1 MYYTKTQEVMKM
13 DRKEMVK
20 KLGEFLGVKPKYLN
34 VPTFAYE
41 IVTEEE
47 TYTIDRQGTIT
58 TTSGKVKTFDEI
70 INPPQP
76 EEELGKTSDQEPAA
90 EALNLDGMELK
101 LTLSLEGHTGN
112 TLRNLV
118 NMLFSKQHL
127 IMKAYELDAP
137 LMDGTFAEDLSTKE
151 TSTFEEFKTALDQL
165 GPERIPGV
173 AFDFDNESFTIKL
186 ATKSLEP
193 EKTAAF
199 QDLATLIN
207 QNAQKQKRA
216 SFKQVQNDNPK
227 YAFRTWLIRLGM
239 NGNEYKTTRK
249 ALLANL
255 EGSGAFR
262 NVGETNG

>member
-1 MYYTKTQEVMKM
+1 M

-20 KLGEFLGVKPKYLN
+20 RLGEFLGVKPKYLN

-58 TTSGKVKTFDEI
+58 TSAGEVKTFDEI

-76 EEELGKTSDQEPAA
+76 EEELEKESDQEPVA
-90 EALNLDGMELK
+90 EGLDLDGMEL
-101 LTLSLEGHTGN
+101 TLPLEGHTGT

-127 IMKAYELDAP
+127 IMKAFDLEKP
-137 LMDGTFAEDLSTKE
+137 LMDGTFAEDLSMKE
-151 TSTFEEFKTALDQL
+151 TSTFEEFKTALDEL
-165 GPERIPGV
+165 GPKRLPGL
-173 AFDFDNESFTIKL
+173 AFDFEKEIFTIKL
-186 ATKSLEP
+186 ATESLDP
-193 EKTAAF
+193 EKIAAF

-216 SFKQVQNDNPK
+216 SFKQVQDDNPK

-239 NGNEYKTTRK
+239 NGNEYKATRK

-262 NVGETNG
+262 NVGEPNG